1 LVKVFLKEYLW
12 QSGKKRQPGKRI
24 RLMDLGAIAQIPAA
38 SVVRKPG

>member
-1 LVKVFLKEYLW
+1 VKGFLKEYLW

-24 RLMDLGAIAQIPAA
+24 PLMDLGAIAQIPAA